1 MCPALRYAA
10 VVRLGRLAALAAAA
24 VAGLAAAE
32 LVHRRAASGKPAD
45 HPDARTEAI
54 IVLGYR
60 SGRDGAPSPVQRWR
74 CDIAVR
80 SMDPSMSSTL
90 IMSGWRGEAEVMAA
104 YVHDVLRVPSD
115 RIVLEK
121 QARSTWENIAYSL
134 PIAQDYDVIKIASD
148 PLHVHRAR
156 RYVARL
162 RPDLLPRLEPAAAY
176 RPLEHPV
183 LKAGTFGY
191 ELLRPLVRRARA
203 RADGR
208 HARHGR
214 RPKRP

>member
-10 VVRLGRLAALAAAA
+10 VVRLGRLAALGAAA

-32 LVHRRAASGKPAD
+32 LVHRRAASGEPAD

-60 SGRDGAPSPVQRWR
+60 SGRDGTPSPVQRWR
-74 CDIAVR
+74 CEIAVR

-104 YVHDVLRVPSD
+104 YVHDVLGVPSD

-134 PIAQDYDVIKIASD
+134 PIAQDYDVIKIASFV
-148 PLHVHRAR
+148 LSYIMLAKAMTRLFVISECVFALSYLALVYVFTAYFGLVGAMYAFAANYLLYLVFNVWVAR
-156 RYVARL
+156 RYLRRL
-162 RPDLLPRLEPAAAY
+162 
-176 RPLEHPV
+176 
-183 LKAGTFGY
+183 
-191 ELLRPLVRRARA
+191 
-203 RADGR
+203 
-208 HARHGR
+208 
-214 RPKRP
+214 